1 MQEEK
6 KKVIVIDDDENLR
19 FALTDK
25 LKMSGFE
32 VLEAKNGEEG
42 LKKTL
47 ESHPDVILLDI
58 MMPLMNGI
66 DMLKKLREDEWG
78 KKARVIML
86 TVLENAEPV
95 ADAMSGGNF
104 SYIIKTKVNAED
116 IVSKVNEALKE

>member
-1 MQEEK
+1 MEDK

-25 LKMSGFE
+25 LRMSGFD

-42 LKKTL
+42 LKKCL
-47 ESHPDVILLDI
+47 EARPDVILLDI
-58 MMPLMNGI
+58 MMPLMNGM
-66 DMLKKLREDEWG
+66 DMLKKLREDKWG
-78 KKARVIML
+78 KDAKVIML
-86 TVLENAEPV
+86 TVLENAEPI

-116 IVSKVNEALKE
+116 IVVKVNEILKS